1 MKILPPT
8 LREKKRYL
16 TVEIMKDGRINRDR
30 FLRALQDS
38 IKDLFGDVGLSETG
52 LRLLHFDGTRAVV
65 RCTPKMVWAV
75 RAGIATITQID
86 GVKVSVRVIGIG
98 GTVRSV
104 MEKYVE
110 TGSENMSLQLLK

>member
-16 TVEIMKDGRINRDR
+16 AVEIIGEGRISRDR

-38 IKDLFGDVGLSETG
+38 ITDLFGDIGISEAG
-52 LRLLHFDGTRAVV
+52 LRLLHFDGTLAVV
-65 RCTPKMVWAV
+65 RCTPRMMWAV
-75 RAGIATITQID
+75 RAGIAAITRID
-86 GVKVSVRVIGIG
+86 GVRVAARVIGIG

-110 TGSENMSLQLLK
+110 SDLNQTLNT